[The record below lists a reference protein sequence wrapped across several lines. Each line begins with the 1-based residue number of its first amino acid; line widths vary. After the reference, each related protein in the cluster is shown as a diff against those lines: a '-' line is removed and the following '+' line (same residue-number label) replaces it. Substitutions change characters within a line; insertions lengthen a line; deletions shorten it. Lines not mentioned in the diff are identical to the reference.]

1 MTRLVQVSILLAW
14 TLIASAQTRLDTL
27 NTLRPQAS
35 SSERVMIESEMAA
48 LIARAAPDSALALAN
63 QALVQTNALADGSL
77 LGYARYQLGMVHY
90 VRAEY
95 EQAIAMYMQAIP
107 LLRAA
112 NNSLA
117 LSYAYN
123 RLGSA
128 YQRGGRIDEA
138 RTAFAEAVR
147 QLEQRGDLTGAALC
161 PHESRPAKLAH
172 RRLRRGPAALSA
184 QPRNSP
190 PTRRQSA
197 HG

>member
-1 MTRLVQVSILLAW
+1 MCSTKYPRLDIASRSTSAFLFSDHPVSESRPSFAILLPTALLNRQAPKLSYNNTDKANHIMTRLVQVSILLAW

-48 LIARAAPDSALALAN
+48 LIAR
-63 QALVQTNALADGSL
+63 
-77 LGYARYQLGMVHY
+77 
-90 VRAEY
+90 
-95 EQAIAMYMQAIP
+95 
-107 LLRAA
+107 
-112 NNSLA
+112 
-117 LSYAYN
+117 
-123 RLGSA
+123 
-128 YQRGGRIDEA
+128 
-138 RTAFAEAVR
+138 AEAVR